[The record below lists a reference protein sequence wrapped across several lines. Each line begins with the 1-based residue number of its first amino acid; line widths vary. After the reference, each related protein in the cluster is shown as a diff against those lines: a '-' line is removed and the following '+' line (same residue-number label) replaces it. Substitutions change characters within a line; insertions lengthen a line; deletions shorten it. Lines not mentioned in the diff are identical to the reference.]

1 MALDPASKTRPRRP
15 GYIADPFRVGMHSEW
30 GDARVTN
37 RFPWTTK
44 NYTSAESQ
52 PPGRWFATRTA
63 IVPAVRLAD
72 GKRQL
77 ALFKWG
83 LIPSWAKDAKIAYS
97 AINARADTVAT
108 KPAFRSAFKKRRC
121 LVLAD
126 GYVEWQKDGKAKL
139 PWLYELDGGKPFAF
153 AGLWEWWGGPDGKEP
168 VESCTILTTD
178 ANELASEVHN
188 RMPVILDA
196 DDYDAWLSGEEIPLV
211 PFDSEQMTARPIST
225 TINNVRNQGPQ
236 CVEGR

>member
-1 MALDPASKTRPRRP
+1 MCGRYTLRTKLNLLLSQFAAELAEGTEWEPRYNIP
-15 GYIADPFRVGMHSEW
+15 P
-30 GDARVTN
+30 
-37 RFPWTTK
+37 
-44 NYTSAESQ
+44 TSN
-52 PPGRWFATRTA
+52 
-63 IVPAVRLAD
+63 VPAVRLSD

-97 AINARADTVAT
+97 TINARADTVAT

-126 GYVEWQKDGKAKL
+126 GYVEWQKDGKLKL
-139 PWLYELDGGKPFAF
+139 PWLYEVDGGKPFAF
-153 AGLWEWWGGPDGKEP
+153 AGLWEWWGGPDGNEP

-188 RMPVILDA
+188 RMPVIVDG
-196 DDYDAWLSGEEIPLV
+196 DDYDAWLAGEEIPLV
-211 PFDSEQMTARPIST
+211 PFDSERMTERPIST
-225 TINNVRNQGPQ
+225 TINNVMNQGPR
-236 CVEGR
+236 CVEAR